1 MQVRSG
7 AEVRERLLPQCIP
20 HLVAHALEFVRSAY
34 FLSVDEHAE
43 LLGGAAGGR
52 LQRQTVIIAARSASN
67 NAYHSRSVL
76 LSPAPDAAGWRAFFR
91 KRDTKVG
98 DLCAELGVTRQ
109 TLYRFGGNTL
119 LKSKVQHDRP

>member
-1 MQVRSG
+1 MTMPRCILV
-7 AEVRERLLPQCIP
+7 EHVELLI
-20 HLVAHALEFVRSAY
+20 AHAGEFVRSAY

-43 LLGGAAGGR
+43 LRGGAAGGR

-109 TLYRFGGNTL
+109 TLYRFVGPKGEL
-119 LKSKVQHDRP
+119 RADVAIRC